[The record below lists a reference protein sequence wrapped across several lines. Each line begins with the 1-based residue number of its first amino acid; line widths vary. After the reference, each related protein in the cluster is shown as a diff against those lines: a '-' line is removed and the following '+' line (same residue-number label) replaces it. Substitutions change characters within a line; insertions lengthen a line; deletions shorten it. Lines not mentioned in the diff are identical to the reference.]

1 MKGMST
7 AHSYYT
13 RVLPEKEGRT
23 LIFWI
28 KMSLNHYDICSQD
41 FYVVSAQI
49 MIKFP
54 QNGRSVPEWL
64 FHIFSYVSQLPF
76 SNYTAN

>member
-1 MKGMST
+1 MST

-13 RVLPEKEGRT
+13 CVLPEKEGRT
-23 LIFWI
+23 LIFLI
-28 KMSLNHYDICSQD
+28 KMSLNHYDICSEE

-49 MIKFP
+49 TIKFP

-64 FHIFSYVSQLPF
+64 FRIFSYMSHTVNIFQL
-76 SNYTAN
+76 YC